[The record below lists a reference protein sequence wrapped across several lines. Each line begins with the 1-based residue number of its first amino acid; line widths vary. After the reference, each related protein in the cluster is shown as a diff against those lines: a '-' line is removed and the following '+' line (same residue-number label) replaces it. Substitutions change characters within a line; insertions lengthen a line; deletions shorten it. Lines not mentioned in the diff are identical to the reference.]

1 MKDNKMIN
9 AFDSIQ
15 PDEGAKNRALG
26 KIRQRY
32 DQQHKKA
39 RFYRPAIALAATAAV
54 FTLFV
59 LGGGLPIFD
68 HNGSLPAPGANA
80 FSLTAYAAEPQP
92 DGTIRTGRQIE
103 ISQSSFSDGSD
114 GNGIIDNITGITA
127 IFSEEDGFEVSM
139 FTSIALKVEGEN
151 IQTVTLSVDEGYFSV
166 TRTDNDPMMT
176 IERVGETVTLERGEL
191 GNMLFWGMD
200 LRADLRDGTQAPLHS
215 EMGSGLVYA
224 YSIGASDAGPV
235 AYSIS
240 ASGDGPTDYIEITA
254 DTEGES
260 FSYRFDGTAI
270 NNVTIKAVVTFED
283 GEVQEQTIVYDTRK
297 GTLVLSE
304 M

>member
-1 MKDNKMIN
+1 MKDNKLIN

-26 KIRQRY
+26 KIKQRY

-92 DGTIRTGRQIE
+92 DGTIKTGRQIE
-103 ISQSSFSDGSD
+103 IGQSGFSDGSD
-114 GNGIIDNITGITA
+114 GNGIVDNITGITA

-151 IQTVTLSVDEGYFSV
+151 IQSVTLSVDEGYFSV

-176 IERVGETVTLERGEL
+176 IKRVGETVTLERGEL
-191 GNMLFWGMD
+191 GNMLFWGID
-200 LRADLRDGTQAPLHS
+200 LRTGPQAPLNS
-215 EMGSGLVYA
+215 DMGSGSVY
-224 YSIGASDAGPV
+224 

-240 ASGDGPTDYIEITA
+240 ASGDDSVDFIEVTA
-254 DTEGES
+254 DTESES
-260 FSYRFDGTAI
+260 FTYQLDGMPI
-270 NNVTIKAVVTFED
+270 DGVTIKAVVTFED